1 MSLSSRQLVEIRR
14 RTRVELLEAGVI
26 DLKDIF
32 SKEDIKLMESVRFE
46 ARHLVSK
53 INRATLLSEET
64 MPSGSGVRNSTNS
77 GKAGRRDIIDADYED
92 VGGNEKGTT
101 SPGSNDKAKDESLV
115 EKLFMKFTKQILL
128 FAAKLLRGFSGGS
141 AKIGSAMW
149 TYAFEKTIL
158 RVLKFLGLS
167 DESAKKAKDFVSE
180 LVYHAMDLFG
190 HGKTLDLAI
199 SVIEDTKSE
208 ELKKVGQAAV
218 KFAKENMN
226 KKKSSA
232 NPAPA
237 ALIAASPEAPGA
249 TSESLNRLNKEIVI
263 LERRFRNQKR
273 IR

>member
-53 INRATLLSEET
+53 INRVTLLNEEASGIV
-64 MPSGSGVRNSTNS
+64 PSTIRDTATGGEGASGGGGGDADSDSGVEE
-77 GKAGRRDIIDADYED
+77 K
-92 VGGNEKGTT
+92 NE
-101 SPGSNDKAKDESLV
+101 NESLI
-115 EKLFMKFTKQILL
+115 EKLFIKFTKKILL
-128 FAAKLLRGFSGGS
+128 FVLKLLREYVGGG
-141 AKIGSAMW
+141 AKIGSAIS

-180 LVYHAMDLFG
+180 LVYHFIDLFA

-199 SVIEDTKSE
+199 SVIEGAKPE
-208 ELKKVGQAAV
+208 EFEEVGKKAV
-218 KFAKENMN
+218 KMAKEKM
-226 KKKSSA
+226 KKDDP
-232 NPAPA
+232 PATGTAGSPA
-237 ALIAASPEAPGA
+237 AETSLAAAPGGGGGGGA